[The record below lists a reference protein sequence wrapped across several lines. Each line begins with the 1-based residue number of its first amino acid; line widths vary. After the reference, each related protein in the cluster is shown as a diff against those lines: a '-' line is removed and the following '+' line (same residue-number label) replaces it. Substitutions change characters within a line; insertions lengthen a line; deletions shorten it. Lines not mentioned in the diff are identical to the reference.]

1 MLEMLNIESL
11 SMTMNADEAVARGA
25 ALQES
30 AIKSSPRFK
39 VLPYDIHEA
48 QPYAVKIS
56 WEDNAV
62 ASGLWPLEWKWTP
75 LQMKQLRRIL

>member
-30 AIKSSPRFK
+30 AI
-39 VLPYDIHEA
+39 
-48 QPYAVKIS
+48 
-56 WEDNAV
+56 
-62 ASGLWPLEWKWTP
+62 
-75 LQMKQLRRIL
+75 